1 MGYKMKQ
8 DESPV
13 TYTLPTGT
21 LGYNPGT
28 FTSGAA
34 GAAGAGSA
42 GSAAGAAGGGAP
54 GLGMAAGALGGI
66 IDEFKPED
74 PTEKGYMGA
83 SIGSKA
89 LEYGAMGA
97 AAGPIGAAV
106 GVAVGATVGGLT
118 ARKEA
123 REARKQKRIQRR
135 AEKKGDAISTLAE
148 NQAAMG
154 GARTNTTGMSG
165 MSGVF
170 NPQDPYNFSNVAMK
184 KGEIKMKPIK
194 KLGAITGTISPNMSM
209 AQYKDENKFSAI
221 AKELEPINKIKTNK
235 NFATPGTGFKDNSG
249 TNNQPKT
256 ETSADRAKN
265 VLTKLAKGAITG
277 AGTSALMLG
286 DLDKNGEMS
295 SYEKKRQ
302 NAIDK
307 NMNK

>member
-13 TYTLPTGT
+13 TYTLPSGA
-21 LGYNPGT
+21 LGYQPGT
-28 FTSGAA
+28 FTSGAT
-34 GAAGAGSA
+34 GATGATGA
-42 GSAAGAAGGGAP
+42 GSAAGAAGGGMP
-54 GLGMAAGALGGI
+54 GLGMATGALGSV

-89 LEYGAMGA
+89 LELGAMGA
-97 AAGPIGAAV
+97 KVGGPIGAGLGLV
-106 GVAVGATVGGLT
+106 VGATVGGLT

-123 REARKQKRIQRR
+123 REARKRKRIQRR
-135 AEKKGDAISTLAE
+135 AERKGEAISTLAE
-148 NQAAMG
+148 NQAAID

-194 KLGAITGTISPNMSM
+194 KLGAITGTTSPNMSM

-221 AKELEPINKIKTNK
+221 AKNIDEPIMNLGFIKAKTLEKYPNATTMVVDGKTMPIK
-235 NFATPGTGFKDNSG
+235 N
-249 TNNQPKT
+249 
-256 ETSADRAKN
+256 
-265 VLTKLAKGAITG
+265 
-277 AGTSALMLG
+277 
-286 DLDKNGEMS
+286 
-295 SYEKKRQ
+295 
-302 NAIDK
+302 
-307 NMNK
+307 

>member
-13 TYTLPTGT
+13 TYTLPSGT
-21 LGYNPGT
+21 LGYQPGT
-28 FTSGAA
+28 FTSGAT
-34 GAAGAGSA
+34 GATGA
-42 GSAAGAAGGGAP
+42 GSAAGAAGGGMP
-54 GLGMAAGALGGI
+54 GLGMAAGALGSV

-89 LEYGAMGA
+89 LELGAMGA
-97 AAGPIGAAV
+97 KVGGPIGAGV
-106 GVAVGATVGGLT
+106 GVVVGATIGGLT

-135 AEKKGDAISTLAE
+135 AERKGDAISTLAE

-154 GARTNTTGMSG
+154 GV
-165 MSGVF
+165 SGVF

-209 AQYKDENKFSAI
+209 AQYKDEMKFSAI
-221 AKELEPINKIKTNK
+221 ARNIDEPIMNLGFIKAKTLEKDPNATTMVVDGETMPIK
-235 NFATPGTGFKDNSG
+235 N
-249 TNNQPKT
+249 
-256 ETSADRAKN
+256 
-265 VLTKLAKGAITG
+265 
-277 AGTSALMLG
+277 
-286 DLDKNGEMS
+286 
-295 SYEKKRQ
+295 
-302 NAIDK
+302 
-307 NMNK
+307 

>member
-8 DESPV
+8 NESPA
-13 TYTLPTGT
+13 TNLDFLT
-21 LGYNPGT
+21 
-28 FTSGAA
+28 TSGAGGGYINPA
-34 GAAGAGSA
+34 QQS
-42 GSAAGAAGGGAP
+42 SAAGAAGGGAP

-74 PTEKGYMGA
+74 PTAKGYMGA

-89 LEYGAMGA
+89 LELGAMGA
-97 AAGPIGAAV
+97 QVGGPIGAGV
-106 GVAVGATVGGLT
+106 GVVVGGT
-118 ARKEA
+118 IGAIKADKEA
-123 REARKQKRIQRR
+123 KEARKQKRIQDR
-135 AEKKGDAISTLAE
+135 AEKKGDAISTLAK
-148 NQAAMG
+148 NQAAIG

-184 KGEIKMKPIK
+184 KGEIKMKPMK

-209 AQYKDENKFSAI
+209 AQYKDEKKFSAI
-221 AKELEPINKIKTNK
+221 AKELKPINEIKTNP
-235 NFATPGTGFKDNSG
+235 NFATPGTEFKDNSG
-249 TNNQPKT
+249 TSNQPET
-256 ETSADRAKN
+256 ETSGDKAKN

>member
-1 MGYKMKQ
+1 MGYKMKK
-8 DESPV
+8 DESPAKNLEYL
-13 TYTLPTGT
+13 T
-21 LGYNPGT
+21 
-28 FTSGAA
+28 TSGTDR
-34 GAAGAGSA
+34 GYINSA
-42 GSAAGAAGGGAP
+42 QQSSAAGAAAGGMP
-54 GLGMAAGALGGI
+54 GLGMAAGALGSV
-66 IDEFKPED
+66 IDGFKPED

-89 LEYGAMGA
+89 LELGAMGA
-97 AAGPIGAAV
+97 QVGGPIGAGV
-106 GVAVGATVGGLT
+106 GVVVGATIGGLT
-118 ARKEA
+118 AKKEA
-123 REARKQKRIQRR
+123 EEARKQKRIQRR

-209 AQYKDENKFSAI
+209 AQYKEEKKFSVI
-221 AKELEPINKIKTNK
+221 AQELKPINEIKTDP
-235 NFATPGTGFKDNSG
+235 NFATPGTEFKDNSG
-249 TNNQPKT
+249 TNNQP
-256 ETSADRAKN
+256 ETVTSGDRAKE
-265 VLTKLAKGAITG
+265 AIKKAVKT

>member
-1 MGYKMKQ
+1 MKQ

-13 TYTLPTGT
+13 TYTLPSGT
-21 LGYNPGT
+21 LGYQPGT
-28 FTSGAA
+28 FTSGAT
-34 GAAGAGSA
+34 GATGATGAG
-42 GSAAGAAGGGAP
+42 GAAGAAGGGMP
-54 GLGMAAGALGGI
+54 GLGMAAGALGSV

-89 LEYGAMGA
+89 LELGAMGA

-106 GVAVGATVGGLT
+106 GVAVGATIGGLT

-135 AEKKGDAISTLAE
+135 AERKGDAISTLAE

-209 AQYKDENKFSAI
+209 AQYKDEMKFSAI
-221 AKELEPINKIKTNK
+221 ARNIDEPIMNLGFIKAKTLEKDPNATTMVVDGETMPIK
-235 NFATPGTGFKDNSG
+235 N
-249 TNNQPKT
+249 
-256 ETSADRAKN
+256 
-265 VLTKLAKGAITG
+265 
-277 AGTSALMLG
+277 
-286 DLDKNGEMS
+286 
-295 SYEKKRQ
+295 
-302 NAIDK
+302 
-307 NMNK
+307 

>member
-34 GAAGAGSA
+34 G
-42 GSAAGAAGGGAP
+42 AAGAAGGGAP

-89 LEYGAMGA
+89 LELGAMGA
-97 AAGPIGAAV
+97 AAGPIGAGV
-106 GVAVGATVGGLT
+106 GLVVGATVGGLT

-123 REARKQKRIQRR
+123 REARKKKRIQRR

-194 KLGAITGTISPNMSM
+194 KLGAITGTVAHNMPVS
-209 AQYKDENKFSAI
+209 QYNSAVKMSGIAMKLADKDYDGDGKIESSEEEYLGSI
-221 AKELEPINKIKTNK
+221 DNKIKENK
-235 NFATPGTGFKDNSG
+235 NK
-249 TNNQPKT
+249 
-256 ETSADRAKN
+256 
-265 VLTKLAKGAITG
+265 
-277 AGTSALMLG
+277 
-286 DLDKNGEMS
+286 
-295 SYEKKRQ
+295 
-302 NAIDK
+302 
-307 NMNK
+307 

>member
-13 TYTLPTGT
+13 TYTLPSGT
-21 LGYNPGT
+21 LGYKPGT
-28 FTSGAA
+28 FTSGAT
-34 GAAGAGSA
+34 GATGATGA
-42 GSAAGAAGGGAP
+42 GSAAGAAGGGMP
-54 GLGMAAGALGGI
+54 GLGMAAGALGSV

-89 LEYGAMGA
+89 LELGAMGA

-106 GVAVGATVGGLT
+106 GVAVGATIGGLT

-135 AEKKGDAISTLAE
+135 AERKGDAISTLAE

-194 KLGAITGTISPNMSM
+194 KLGAITGTISPNMSL
-209 AQYKDENKFSAI
+209 AQYKDEMKFSAI
-221 AKELEPINKIKTNK
+221 ARNIDEPIMNLGFIKAKTLEKDPNATTMVVDGETMPIK
-235 NFATPGTGFKDNSG
+235 N
-249 TNNQPKT
+249 
-256 ETSADRAKN
+256 
-265 VLTKLAKGAITG
+265 
-277 AGTSALMLG
+277 
-286 DLDKNGEMS
+286 
-295 SYEKKRQ
+295 
-302 NAIDK
+302 
-307 NMNK
+307 